1 MLPARALQKR
11 TDFKRKKNNI
21 KYKKLQIRTF
31 STNFQQKCT
40 WTHVKIGWRLFF
52 LFEDHH
58 FSNYS
63 FKRIEWSFFFFLK
76 ITQFLKLICQYLRNS
91 HQILIKKKKKEN
103 IRFAPDSKLHQISS
117 KNIWH
122 QIASRKH
129 LMCIHQSSHH
139 WAQGTQHRPE
149 EEWVAYLWFTKIQA
163 DLLFGLFTE
172 TCAFQNCCRKELF
185 CSYIFIY
192 QVVLVRKH
200 QRDFSDLEAVYH
212 ATTKL
217 VLWVI
222 TDTVS

>member
-1 MLPARALQKR
+1 MYMNTCENGLKIIFFIWRSP
-11 TDFKRKKNNI
+11 F
-21 KYKKLQIRTF
+21 
-31 STNFQQKCT
+31 FQ
-40 WTHVKIGWRLFF
+40 LFF
-52 LFEDHH
+52 QT
-58 FSNYS
+58 NWG
-63 FKRIEWSFFFFLK
+63 KFFFSLK

-91 HQILIKKKKKEN
+91 HQILIKKKKKKN

-129 LMCIHQSSHH
+129 LMCKHQTLYH

-149 EEWVAYLWFTKIQA
+149 EECVAYLWFTKIQPE
-163 DLLFGLFTE
+163 LLFGLFTE
-172 TCAFQNCCRKELF
+172 TCTFQNCCRKDLF

-200 QRDFSDLEAVYH
+200 QRDFSDLEAVSH